1 MTGGPPHDLSAARIV
16 DAIQLLEVLGSR
28 PVVIG
33 ISGYGGAGKSTLARQ
48 LQSLLPGCA
57 VVPGDEF
64 LLSRPP
70 TRRSDDWGDV
80 DRRRL
85 VDQVLA
91 PARRGEAPSYQV
103 LDPETMELGPWVSLV
118 DAEVVVVEG
127 LGLFTPE
134 LVDLFDVKVWIDVAL
149 ATATAQGMWRD
160 EHEYGNAQADLWLEV
175 WQPNDADFFARFRPD
190 LAADVHY
197 RPAES
202 LTG

>member
-1 MTGGPPHDLSAARIV
+1 MTGAPPL
-16 DAIQLLEVLGSR
+16 
-28 PVVIG
+28 VIG
-33 ISGYGGAGKSTLARQ
+33 VSGYGGAGKSTFAHR
-48 LQSLLPGCA
+48 LQALLSRCA

-91 PARRGEAPSYQV
+91 PARRGEAASYQV
-103 LDPETMELGPWVSLV
+103 LDPETMELGPWVSLA

-134 LVDLFDVKVWIDVAL
+134 LVDLFDLRVWIDVDL
-149 ATATAQGMWRD
+149 TTATAQGMWRD
-160 EHEYGNAQADLWLEV
+160 EHEYGNAQTDLWLEV

-190 LAADVHY
+190 LAADLRY
-197 RPAES
+197 RPADS
-202 LTG
+202 LAG